1 MHNEMFHPTLQKLSY
16 FWNTNTHIMLCTEF
30 LIMGVLCN
38 IFLVRINTLCSLTN
52 SIWILFKRST
62 KKFVGVLVNILSVH
76 NTVVHLSPICNIN
89 VIKCK
94 FKIQIFRSCQG
105 SLCNFW
111 GEDRGDF
118 NLCNVFH
125 SVLIRLY
132 CLMFCTT
139 INIGKMSL
147 NFLQAAGFYYTSI
160 DTRHYIKLK
169 QKIHSFCCVFQSF
182 FSWVGS
188 E

>member
-1 MHNEMFHPTLQKLSY
+1 MARKTDVSFFFKIETEDFKKGP
-16 FWNTNTHIMLCTEF
+16 WIIIIMLF
-30 LIMGVLCN
+30 L
-38 IFLVRINTLCSLTN
+38 
-52 SIWILFKRST
+52 
-62 KKFVGVLVNILSVH
+62 
-76 NTVVHLSPICNIN
+76 
-89 VIKCK
+89 
-94 FKIQIFRSCQG
+94 
-105 SLCNFW
+105 
-111 GEDRGDF
+111 GEDREDF

-182 FSWVGS
+182 FS
-188 E
+188 

>member
-1 MHNEMFHPTLQKLSY
+1 MKYLS
-16 FWNTNTHIMLCTEF
+16 
-30 LIMGVLCN
+30 
-38 IFLVRINTLCSLTN
+38 
-52 SIWILFKRST
+52 
-62 KKFVGVLVNILSVH
+62 
-76 NTVVHLSPICNIN
+76 N
-89 VIKCK
+89 VSKSK

-182 FSWVGS
+182 LVESAQNKKVHTIYYDRHV
-188 E
+188 

>member
-1 MHNEMFHPTLQKLSY
+1 MEYQMSVNANLKSRYLDLARTLRILKVGRPFF
-16 FWNTNTHIMLCTEF
+16 FWPGRQMSLFFQSWDWRF
-30 LIMGVLCN
+30 LEGP
-38 IFLVRINTLCSLTN
+38 
-52 SIWILFKRST
+52 WIVDYS
-62 KKFVGVLVNILSVH
+62 
-76 NTVVHLSPICNIN
+76 
-89 VIKCK
+89 
-94 FKIQIFRSCQG
+94 

-111 GEDRGDF
+111 GEDWGDF
-118 NLCNVFH
+118 NLRNVFH

-169 QKIHSFCCVFQSF
+169 QKIHSLCCVFQSF
-182 FSWVGS
+182 QLSRLRIKKGTYNIWQTC
-188 E
+188 